1 MVASAINS
9 KPFRLNRFSR
19 DPDWAGNLRYFYADS
34 PILFQVHSYS
44 GSETAFEKPILGGCG
59 PFLPS
64 KPLFA
69 PSVRGL
75 PGHPATRNLDRLV
88 AWLKQALLRAG
99 CVPSGPPTRARR
111 NVARG
116 VEVLR
121 GTPPPRHRAR
131 PPRPAVMIMH

>member
-1 MVASAINS
+1 MLNE
-9 KPFRLNRFSR
+9 NRFVLTVFLGILVSGALLQSFSSAR
-19 DPDWAGNLRYFYADS
+19 KFDSGTDSSNAQGEAFQIVYLGDCDPFW
-34 PILFQVHSYS
+34 
-44 GSETAFEKPILGGCG
+44 C
-59 PFLPS
+59 S

-69 PSVRGL
+69 PSVRTL
-75 PGHPATRNLDRLV
+75 PRHPATQNLDRLV
-88 AWLKQALLRAG
+88 HWLKQALLRAS
-99 CVPSGPPTRARR
+99 CVPSAPQTRARR